1 MSSIRPDG
9 EQPGAAPGAPGALL
23 SIEALRVRFAG
34 SGGAAPVDGV
44 SLTVAP
50 GECLGVVG
58 ESGAGKS
65 LSFLAAFGLAPVGAE
80 VSGRVRLGPL
90 DVLGCRERELD
101 RIRGARVGFVFQ
113 DPMTSL
119 TPHLT
124 IGAQLAEAMAR
135 HSGLGRRAARERARA
150 LLERVRLGDAAR
162 RMGQYPHELSGGM
175 RQRVMIAIALAGEPE
190 LLIADEPTTSL
201 DVTLQAQILA
211 LLAQFKR
218 ERRMALVLITHDFA
232 AVAGVADR
240 VAVMRAGRL
249 VESGPVAA
257 VLKRPEDPYT
267 RELLRAASEPP
278 APASAG
284 GRTSDASRAGA
295 PVLSVSD
302 LAVRF
307 THAAG
312 LLRRR
317 SFAALEAVTLTLS
330 AGESFGVV
338 GESGCGKST
347 LTRAALRL
355 IRVHRGRVLWLGRD
369 VSGLTA
375 RRLRVM
381 RRDLQL
387 VFQDPLASLDP
398 HLTVER
404 LVGEPLEIHHGEL
417 ARDARRERVHAM
429 LARVGLES
437 ALYGRRAHE
446 LSGGQCQRV
455 GIARAMVLEP
465 RVLVCDEPLSAL
477 DVRAQRQIRLLLQ
490 ELRGERGTSL
500 LFVSHDLSLVRHL
513 CERALVLYLG
523 RMVELGPTAA
533 LFDRPLHPYTR
544 QLIDAIAVPDPDVQP
559 ARLAKVSL
567 GEPAAP
573 LERPG
578 GCAFRS
584 RCPHATALC
593 AERAPPWVA
602 AGADRWVACHHFRE
616 WADGMLP
623 K

>member
-1 MSSIRPDG
+1 MSSIRPG
-9 EQPGAAPGAPGALL
+9 EPPGALL

-34 SGGAAPVDGV
+34 SDGAAPVDGV

-65 LSFLAAFGLAPVGAE
+65 LSFLAAFGLAPQGAE

-90 DVLGCRERELD
+90 DVLGCHERQLD

-119 TPHLT
+119 TPHRT
-124 IGAQLAEAMAR
+124 IGAQLAEAIAR
-135 HSGLGRRAARERARA
+135 HTGLRRRAARERAQG

-175 RQRVMIAIALAGEPE
+175 RQRVMIAIALACEPE
-190 LLIADEPTTSL
+190 LLIADEPTTAL

-278 APASAG
+278 APAS
-284 GRTSDASRAGA
+284 GRASDASPAGA
-295 PVLSVSD
+295 AVLAVSD

-317 SFAALEAVTLTLS
+317 SFAALEAVTLALA
-330 AGESFGVV
+330 AGESLGVV

-375 RRLRVM
+375 RRLRGM

-417 ARDARRERVHAM
+417 APDARRERVHAM
-429 LARVGLES
+429 LARVGLEA

-477 DVRAQRQIRLLLQ
+477 DVRAQRQIRLLLE
-490 ELRGERGTSL
+490 ELRGERGASL

-578 GCAFRS
+578 GCAFRN

-602 AGADRWVACHHFRE
+602 GGAHRWVACHHFRE

-623 K
+623 E